1 MNSVKEG
8 DIVLE
13 LNGESMLGV
22 GEEEWAELRMAEYPW
37 RLVVGRRGDEKGAGE
52 GEMKG
57 LQQDIALIQ
66 SRYIK
71 LCFC

>member
-1 MNSVKEG
+1 M
-8 DIVLE
+8 LE

-22 GEEEWAELRMAEYPW
+22 GEEEWAEMRLADYPW
-37 RLVVGRRGDEKGAGE
+37 RVVVGRRGEEKGAGE

-66 SRYIK
+66 SRQV
-71 LCFC
+71 